1 MPEQNAGFLVCPT
14 WTLLLEIV
22 KSLEASSNFARIPR
36 ILFLCLKGLDFF
48 PIKKNVYPEPRLRH
62 CHVVLPA
69 FLPQQSHRFFRERS
83 KTHQVLPWTN
93 PKWPKSLRSSWQLS
107 HKGRRTRKTLQYIST
122 IVDTYSSNSRQ
133 HSCLAGMSLPF
144 SCKYYNSPAAVGRP
158 KVGVGRQSLQKA
170 TGGPMVM
177 RWGIDDIMLYI

>member
-1 MPEQNAGFLVCPT
+1 MLDSYYVQHGHCCLKLSNL
-14 WTLLLEIV
+14 
-22 KSLEASSNFARIPR
+22 LEASSNFARIPR
-36 ILFLCLKGLDFF
+36 IFFLCLKGLDFF